1 VVASVTIKLAPATD
15 IELGR
20 GAIDSA
26 IWAHGGIVLTT
37 FETMRDYHLNFARQR
52 FAAIIYEE
60 AQKIKNSASQ
70 MIRSTDVQSRGLFK
84 CSRSQSA
91 GIERPHGPLK

>member
-1 VVASVTIKLAPATD
+1 MVACVTIKLAPATD

-52 FAAIIYEE
+52 FAAIIYDE
-60 AQKIKNSASQ
+60 AQKLKNPASQ
-70 MIRSTDVQSRGLFK
+70 MTRSTDVQSEGYSDVPVHNRLA
-84 CSRSQSA
+84 SNDPTA
-91 GIERPHGPLK
+91 H